1 MCQHFNSRFV
11 RWPPPN
17 TLESLIR
24 GERFVEELTPQE
36 AAAMLT
42 ALAGVQLAL
51 ANRIL
56 TAKFPEPTKPDDS
69 KMLKVEEVADLLK
82 TTREAVYRL
91 SRRQDWRP
99 FAVRISRKHLRFRE
113 AGLQKW
119 IAREANLNPW
129 EAH

>member
-1 MCQHFNSRFV
+1 MRRSQAHMMPQR
-11 RWPPPN
+11 PI

-24 GERFVEELTPQE
+24 GERIVEELTPQE
-36 AAAMLT
+36 AATMLT

-56 TAKFPEPTKPDDS
+56 TAKPPDQPRPDES
-69 KMLKVEEVADLLK
+69 KLLKVDDVAAMLMTSRDN
-82 TTREAVYRL
+82 VYRM

-99 FAVRISRKHLRFRE
+99 FAVRISRRNLRFRE
-113 AGLQKW
+113 AGLKKW
-119 IAREANLNPW
+119 IAQRADLNSW